1 MLFVG
6 TNKSYLLNFATYEPS
21 HPDKHAVNYF
31 VIAGGE
37 GEVARM
43 RKED

>member
-6 TNKSYLLNFATYEPS
+6 TYKSYLLSFAVNEQS
-21 HPDKHAVNYF
+21 HPDKHAANYF

-37 GEVARM
+37 GEVA
-43 RKED
+43 